1 MTASRIAFAG
11 LIGATL
17 ALAAT
22 ADRAQAQSFYEGKTI
37 NLLIGYGPGAG
48 YDAYGRLM
56 ARHMGRHIP
65 GNPSIIPQNMPG
77 AGSIKAAGYI
87 YSVAPKDGTAIGII
101 ATAAALDPLYTGNK
115 TLFDPARFTWIG
127 NLDETIGTCAVW
139 HTTGIKT
146 LEDMRTRETLFGGS
160 GPAAINSQH
169 AAALKNL
176 LGLKIKL
183 IQGYN
188 GALATRLVM
197 PRGEIEA
204 GCGFALSSLQ
214 AQHTADYRD
223 KRLVPV
229 VQLAI
234 DKHPELEGVT
244 HVYDYA
250 KTPQMRQVFDLVF
263 GSHVLGR
270 PFVAPPDMPADR
282 VKVLQA
288 AFDATMKDP
297 EFIADAAKQKL
308 EVEPVPGDRLAAILK
323 SIYATPKPIID
334 RIAKILE
341 DTK

>member
-1 MTASRIAFAG
+1 MKASRIAFAAI
-11 LIGATL
+11 LGAPL
-17 ALAAT
+17 ALGAMGLSAS
-22 ADRAQAQSFYEGKTI
+22 AQSFYEGKTI

-56 ARHMGRHIP
+56 ARHMGRHIAGAP
-65 GNPSIIPQNMPG
+65 TIIPQNMPG
-77 AGSIKAAGYI
+77 AGSMKAAGYI
-87 YSVAPKDGTAIGII
+87 YSVAPKDGTALGMI
-101 ATAAALDPLYTGNK
+101 ATAAALEPLYSGNK
-115 TLFDPARFTWIG
+115 TLFDPAKFTWIG

-139 HTTGIKT
+139 HTAGIAK
-146 LEDMRTRETLFGGS
+146 LEDMRDREVIFGGS

-188 GALATRLVM
+188 GALDTRLVM
-197 PRGEIEA
+197 PRGELQG

-223 KRLVPV
+223 KRLIPV

-250 KTPQMRQVFDLVF
+250 KTDEMRQVFDLVF

-270 PFVAPPDMPADR
+270 PIVAPPGLPADR
-282 VKVLQA
+282 TKTLRA
-288 AFDATMKDP
+288 AFTATAADP
-297 EFIADAAKQKL
+297 QFLAEAAKANLPIKASDGATVEKL
-308 EVEPVPGDRLAAILK
+308 FHRFLSSSPAVVALAAKAIK
-323 SIYATPKPIID
+323 D
-334 RIAKILE
+334 
-341 DTK
+341 

>member
-1 MTASRIAFAG
+1 MKASRIAFAAI
-11 LIGATL
+11 LGAPF
-17 ALAAT
+17 ALGAMGAMG
-22 ADRAQAQSFYEGKTI
+22 ASAQSFYEGKTI

-56 ARHMGRHIP
+56 ARHMGRHIAGAP
-65 GNPSIIPQNMPG
+65 TIIPQNMPG
-77 AGSIKAAGYI
+77 AGSMKAAGYL
-87 YSVAPKDGTAIGII
+87 YSVAPKDGTALGII
-101 ATAAALDPLYTGNK
+101 ATAAALEPLYTGSM
-115 TLFDPARFTWIG
+115 TLFDPAKFTWIG

-139 HTTGIKT
+139 HTAGIAK
-146 LEDMRTRETLFGGS
+146 LEDMRDKEVIFGGS

-188 GALATRLVM
+188 GALDTRLVM
-197 PRGEIEA
+197 PRGELQG

-223 KRLVPV
+223 KRLVPI

-244 HVYDYA
+244 HIYDYA
-250 KTPQMRQVFDLVF
+250 KTDEMRQVFDLVF

-270 PFVAPPDMPADR
+270 PIAAPPGLPADR
-282 VKVLQA
+282 TKTLRA
-288 AFDATMKDP
+288 AFTATAADP
-297 EFIADAAKQKL
+297 QFLAEAAKARLPIKASDGATVEKL
-308 EVEPVPGDRLAAILK
+308 FNRFLSSSPAVVALAAKAIK
-323 SIYATPKPIID
+323 D
-334 RIAKILE
+334 
-341 DTK
+341 

>member
-17 ALAAT
+17 TLT
-22 ADRAQAQSFYEGKTI
+22 TPVDRAQAQSFYEGKTI

-65 GNPSIIPQNMPG
+65 GNPTIIPQNMPG
-77 AGSIKAAGYI
+77 AGSLKAAGYI

-101 ATAAALDPLYTGNK
+101 ATAAALEPLYSGNK

-139 HTTGIKT
+139 HTTGIKR
-146 LEDMRTRETLFGGS
+146 LEDMRTRETIFGGS

-188 GALATRLVM
+188 GALDTRLVM
-197 PRGEIEA
+197 PRGELEA

-234 DKHPELEGVT
+234 EKHPDLEGVT
-244 HVYDYA
+244 HVYEYA
-250 KTPQMRQVFDLVF
+250 KTPEMRQVFDLVF

-270 PFVAPPDMPADR
+270 PFVAPPDLPADR
-282 VKVLQA
+282 TKLLRAGFIA
-288 AFDATMKDP
+288 AAKDP
-297 EFIADAAKQKL
+297 QFLAEAAKAKL
-308 EVEPVPGDRLAAILK
+308 PIKASDGETVEKLFQRFLSSSPAVVALAAKAIR
-323 SIYATPKPIID
+323 D
-334 RIAKILE
+334 
-341 DTK
+341 